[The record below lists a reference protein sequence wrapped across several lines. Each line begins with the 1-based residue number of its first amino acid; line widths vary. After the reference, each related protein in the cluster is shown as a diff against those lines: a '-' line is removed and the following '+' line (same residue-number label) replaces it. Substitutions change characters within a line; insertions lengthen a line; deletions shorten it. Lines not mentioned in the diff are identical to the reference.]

1 MERRRLQNPMDRPW
15 LPVVGLAALIVASA
29 LHAAEKSPAAV
40 SVPETATVSETV
52 PASET
57 VPVPDAAPPDPAAI
71 EHLRE
76 TGVTV
81 KRVGVIGH
89 DLRFWRVTDA
99 DGRQA
104 FIATSREGFVI
115 RGQVY
120 SPDGSLTLDTEGSTP
135 LYRSEPERRAHGL
148 ARLTGAPL
156 QAETDLTWRRPN
168 KPGAAD
174 TSRTDTP
181 RTVWDQLGHATV
193 IEEGKAGAPLV
204 YCFFDPYCPYCH
216 QQWNTLRKKVSA
228 GTLRVRWVP
237 VAVLT
242 ASQANLGVVGGLLAD
257 PRPETLSAWM
267 RARRVRPDT
276 SEATQRALGLNMALF
291 QALKVPQVPASIYTD
306 PTGRVIRKAGVADL

>member
-1 MERRRLQNPMDRPW
+1 MERHSLKNLADRRW
-15 LPVVGLAALIVASA
+15 LPVVGLAALIAARA

-40 SVPETATVSETV
+40 SVPETATV
-52 PASET
+52 SET

-104 FIATSREGFVI
+104 FIATTREGFVI

-216 QQWNTLRKKVSA
+216 QQWKVLRKKVSA
-228 GTLRVRWVP
+228 GALRVRWVP

-242 ASQANLGVVGGLLAD
+242 TSQANLGVVGGLLAD

-267 RARRVRPDT
+267 RAQRVRPDT

-291 QALKVPQVPASIYTD
+291 QALKVPQVPASIYKD